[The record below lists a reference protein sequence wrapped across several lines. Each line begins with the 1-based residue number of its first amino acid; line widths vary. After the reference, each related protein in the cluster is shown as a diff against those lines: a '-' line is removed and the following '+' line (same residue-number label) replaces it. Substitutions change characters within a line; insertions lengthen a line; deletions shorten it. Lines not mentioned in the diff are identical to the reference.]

1 MFYVPPLPTHTIYA
15 EGPLSQAWCREN
27 KDGGGGGGGAGLCC
41 YGKGKVLSTLGTGV
55 SLETPLCAVPVGER
69 TKRLAFYEDSM

>member
-1 MFYVPPLPTHTIYA
+1 MSPPSPHTPSMQKVPCPKLGVERTKM
-15 EGPLSQAWCREN
+15 EGA
-27 KDGGGGGGGAGLCC
+27 GGGGAGLCC

>member
-1 MFYVPPLPTHTIYA
+1 MQKVPCPKLGVERT
-15 EGPLSQAWCREN
+15 EM
-27 KDGGGGGGGAGLCC
+27 GGGLCC

-69 TKRLAFYEDSM
+69 TERLAFYEDSM

>member
-1 MFYVPPLPTHTIYA
+1 MFYVPPPIYA

-27 KDGGGGGGGAGLCC
+27 RDGGLCC